1 MSTAGVSPMS
11 PRRWWVAGALGL
23 AVLAALVT
31 WLNRPGASP
40 PAAQAPVERNTPWL
54 EGGFIRYPPSF
65 AQREQLAFA
74 AAEERLLTPTVSVTG
89 RVAYDARRVAVVGA
103 RIEGRIRRVLR
114 VEGEEVRAGEV
125 LAELESAELGRA
137 QAEVMKARA
146 REQVAKLDAERE
158 WKLAEARVVP
168 ERDAEHARAN
178 ARALEAERIAAEK
191 AVEALGG
198 TMDGEFGVLRLKSP
212 LNGRVV
218 EVHVKRGETV
228 EPSDTLFVVA
238 DLSKVWVLLTVFER
252 DLPAVRTGDE
262 VEVRVPADP
271 TARFTGTV
279 EHLPE
284 VLDETT
290 QSAEV
295 RVELE
300 NTGALRPGLGVTA
313 TIRASGLRGARLAVP
328 RAAVTRVDGQPTV
341 FVQAGEGRVQPRTV
355 VLGPEDYDFVSIAQ
369 GLERGEQVVVRGVLA
384 LKAEIFR

>member
-1 MSTAGVSPMS
+1 
-11 PRRWWVAGALGL
+11 
-23 AVLAALVT
+23 
-31 WLNRPGASP
+31 
-40 PAAQAPVERNTPWL
+40 
-54 EGGFIRYPPSF
+54 
-65 AQREQLAFA
+65 
-74 AAEERLLTPTVSVTG
+74 
-89 RVAYDARRVAVVGA
+89 
-103 RIEGRIRRVLR
+103 

-328 RAAVTRVDGQPTV
+328 RAAVMRVDGQPTV